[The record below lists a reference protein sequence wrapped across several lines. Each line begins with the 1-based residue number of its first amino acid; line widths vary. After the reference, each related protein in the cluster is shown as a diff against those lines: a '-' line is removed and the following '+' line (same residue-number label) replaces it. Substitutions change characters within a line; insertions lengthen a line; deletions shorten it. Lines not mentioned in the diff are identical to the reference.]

1 MTGVYKSASEY
12 VRDQIRRDK
21 TRSEQVAFL
30 RLKAKL
36 VRAYTA
42 PDDTYHALSASDVI
56 EKDRTQPG
64 A

>member
-12 VRDQIRRDK
+12 VRDQTRRDK
-21 TRSEQVAFL
+21 TRLERVAFL
-30 RLKAKL
+30 RLKATL
-36 VRAYTA
+36 ARAYMA
-42 PDDTYHALSASDVI
+42 PDDTYHAVSASDVI